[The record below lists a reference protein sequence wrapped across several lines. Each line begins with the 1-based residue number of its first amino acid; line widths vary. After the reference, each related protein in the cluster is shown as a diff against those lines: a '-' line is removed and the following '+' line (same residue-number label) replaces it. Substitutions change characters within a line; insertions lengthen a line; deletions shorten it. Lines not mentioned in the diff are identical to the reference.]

1 MKKNDHSYSCN
12 PELDSVDIFASDFI
26 LYISTLKKKTHKTSW
41 YRCTSFFETIS
52 II

>member
-26 LYISTLKKKTHKTSW
+26 LYISTLKKKNPTKLHDIDVPHSLKQLV
-41 YRCTSFFETIS
+41 
-52 II
+52 

>member
-26 LYISTLKKKTHKTSW
+26 LYISTLKKNPQN
-41 YRCTSFFETIS
+41 FMI
-52 II
+52 